1 MSDTSAQFD
10 LVSSQYGPG
19 VLACWI
25 LSISSAFVS
34 WTLHSEYRKHDS
46 LDADLIVALA
56 YPFIAACDVLS
67 QIANYP
73 QEFGS
78 EADPELAQ
86 IQHRLALQAPL
97 SVVTLFCTFAPWMI
111 LVSQRL
117 TIHPMNI
124 LHVMGKA
131 NVPKLVVRKRALAV
145 SVTWFICCVACAKRY
160 YRGPHESYDDDHLK
174 SLGIEAYEP
183 FIISCWK
190 LGQGKIFSSLFY
202 HVVFLIT
209 YSFFLAQGIGLAYPF
224 LISILAA
231 LFHCLDWNIER
242 TAPIILLKRITETL
256 RTVWGLIRTN
266 MSSYIHTQ
274 IGGFHFLAAITLLEG
289 RPDKFPIYNP
299 FRLSGNSISE
309 LDQAFALFTGIVIFL
324 FWCWGAYQ
332 SRNVPGAILKY

>member
-1 MSDTSAQFD
+1 MSDPSTQFD

-25 LSISSAFVS
+25 LSIASAFVS
-34 WTLHSEYRKHDS
+34 WTLHAECRRQDS

-73 QEFGS
+73 QEFES

-86 IQHRLALQAPL
+86 MQHGLALQAPL
-97 SVVTLFCTFAPWMI
+97 SVVTLFCSFAPWMI

-117 TIHPMNI
+117 TLRPMNI

-131 NVPKLVVRKRALAV
+131 TVPKLAVRKRALAV
-145 SVTWFICCVACAKRY
+145 SMTWFICCVACVKRY
-160 YRGPHESYDDDHLK
+160 YRGPHESYDDDHLE
-174 SLGIEAYEP
+174 SLGIEASEP
-183 FIISCWK
+183 FIISFWK
-190 LGQGKIFSSLFY
+190 LSQGSFFSSLFY
-202 HVVFLIT
+202 YSMFMT
-209 YSFFLAQGIGLAYPF
+209 YGFFLAQGISLAYPF

-231 LFHCLDWNIER
+231 LFHCLNWNIER
-242 TAPIILLKRITETL
+242 TAPIISLKRITETV

-266 MSSYIHTQ
+266 MSYYFYTQ
-274 IGGFHFLAAITLLEG
+274 IGGFHFLAAVTLFKE
-289 RPDKFPIYNP
+289 RPDTFPIYNP

-309 LDQAFALFTGIVIFL
+309 LDQAFALFTGVVVFL
-324 FWCWGAYQ
+324 FWCWGAYK
-332 SRNVPGAILKY
+332 SRIVPGAILRY